1 MGVMLAA
8 RCGQRSRFKNC
19 RFSDRH
25 SGKAKGLLIQ
35 KAPAAIDFC
44 GGSRPLRHP
53 FNVITPSASAGG
65 VVFLSQILYTNSMP
79 IFAWSVRRQL
89 VVIGIFAVFVFLIV
103 GGLIYYFQPEP
114 TCFDKRQNQD
124 EESVDC
130 GGSFPPFSEK
140 IHNLTILWSRVFSV
154 REGSYDAAALVDN
167 QNQFLASK
175 KLVYA
180 FKLYDKDNILVAIRE
195 NFTFV
200 NAGEKLIV
208 FEPNFPVQNRIPARA
223 VLELREVR
231 WEAAEPEVLPID
243 ILSKDLSLENGSTRL
258 EVRVKNRLS
267 NPISNIEISAA
278 ISDASGAVL
287 GVSATKL
294 DLLDIFAES
303 HLVFTW
309 PKQMSGAT
317 DVQIFFII
325 IP

>member
-1 MGVMLAA
+1 
-8 RCGQRSRFKNC
+8 
-19 RFSDRH
+19 
-25 SGKAKGLLIQ
+25 
-35 KAPAAIDFC
+35 
-44 GGSRPLRHP
+44 
-53 FNVITPSASAGG
+53 
-65 VVFLSQILYTNSMP
+65 MP
-79 IFAWSVRRQL
+79 IFSWSVRRQL
-89 VVIGIFAVFVFLIV
+89 VVIGIFAVFVFLVV
-103 GGLIYYFQPEP
+103 GGLIYYFRPEP
-114 TCFDKRQNQD
+114 TCFDKHQNQD
-124 EESVDC
+124 EEGVDC
-130 GGSFPPFSEK
+130 GGSCAPCSEK
-140 IHNLTILWSRVFSV
+140 IHDLIILWSRVFSV
-154 REGSYDAAALVDN
+154 REGSYDAAALVEN

-200 NAGEKLIV
+200 NAGEKLII

-258 EVRVKNRLS
+258 EVRIKNRLS

-317 DVQIFFII
+317 DVQIFLRR